1 MLISPEFPPEEMLGL
16 NPGPPAVTEELLE
29 ACLPV
34 DSTDEGRQ
42 WWHELLCAGDEQGF
56 WTRFLASDERA
67 LGGEVGWG
75 GNGVVEE
82 MQGGYGGGF
91 EGGLGGW
98 EDGMV

>member
-1 MLISPEFPPEEMLGL
+1 MLISPESPPEEMLGL

-29 ACLPV
+29 ACPPV

-42 WWHELLCAGDEQGF
+42 WWNELLCAGDEQGF

-67 LGGEVGWG
+67 LGGEVGWS

-91 EGGLGGW
+91 EGGSGGW
-98 EDGMV
+98 ED